1 MLNESSGNVM
11 KKKRVAEEKGV
22 VARADVHG
30 ALMNVENGSSSA
42 KENVELSFSP
52 SGLKYKWV
60 GG

>member
-1 MLNESSGNVM
+1 M

-30 ALMNVENGSSSA
+30 VAVNVEDGASSA

-52 SGLKYKWV
+52 ERLKLKWV
-60 GG
+60 CG

>member
-1 MLNESSGNVM
+1 M

-30 ALMNVENGSSSA
+30 VLMNVENGSSSA

-60 GG
+60 CG

>member
-1 MLNESSGNVM
+1 M
-11 KKKRVAEEKGV
+11 KKRVAEENGV

-30 ALMNVENGSSSA
+30 VLMNVENGSSSA

>member
-11 KKKRVAEEKGV
+11 KKRVAEEKGI

>member
-11 KKKRVAEEKGV
+11 KKRVAEEKGI

-30 ALMNVENGSSSA
+30 VLMNVENGSSSA

-52 SGLKYKWV
+52 SGLS
-60 GG
+60 

>member
-11 KKKRVAEEKGV
+11 KKRVAEENGI

-30 ALMNVENGSSSA
+30 VLMNVENGSSSA